1 MKNSVNRYITL
12 QWDVDGV
19 FWSGFD
25 KFIHR
30 PDGSM
35 FVYRGFRK
43 INDGY
48 SLRRLL
54 RVMSLYPVVRVEFSR
69 VRGRFVLIASSCD
82 FDLWRGDAIDRSSVG
97 SFEEL
102 LRLSSDGDIEK
113 CTLISY

>member
-1 MKNSVNRYITL
+1 MKNRINRYITL

-19 FWSGFD
+19 FWVGLD

-30 PDGSM
+30 PDGSW

-48 SLRRLL
+48 SLRRFL
-54 RVMSLYPVVRVEFSR
+54 RVASLYPVFRVEFSR
-69 VRGRFVLIASSCD
+69 ARGRFVLVASSCD
-82 FDLWRGDAIDRSSVG
+82 FDLWRGVAVDRSSVS

-102 LRLSSDGDIEK
+102 LRLSADNSSQEQDV
-113 CTLISY
+113 

>member
-1 MKNSVNRYITL
+1 MKNRINRYFTL
-12 QWDVDGV
+12 QWDGDGV
-19 FWSGFD
+19 FWLVFD

-35 FVYRGFRK
+35 FVYHGFRK

-48 SLRRLL
+48 SLA
-54 RVMSLYPVVRVEFSR
+54 RVVNVMNNYSVIRKEFAK
-69 VRGRFVLIASSCD
+69 VGRENHVCMYVND
-82 FDLWRGDAIDRSSVG
+82 FDLWRGDAVDRSSVG

-113 CTLISY
+113 